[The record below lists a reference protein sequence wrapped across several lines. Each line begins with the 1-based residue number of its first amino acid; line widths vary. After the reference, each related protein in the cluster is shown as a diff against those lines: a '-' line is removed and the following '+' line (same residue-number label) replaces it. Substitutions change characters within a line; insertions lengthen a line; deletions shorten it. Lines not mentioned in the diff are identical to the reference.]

1 MILSQTATY
10 DWYSIGFSKMTI
22 VAILFFIENTA
33 ELNENSTSKAS
44 IKSRVVFSTKFM
56 FHIGEDQQNF
66 FPEIWE
72 REEEAPTGRR
82 KQNGAL
88 TRV

>member
-1 MILSQTATY
+1 
-10 DWYSIGFSKMTI
+10 MTI
-22 VAILFFIENTA
+22 VAIFFFIENAA

-66 FPEIWE
+66 FLKFEKE
-72 REEEAPTGRR
+72 KKRRQRGEENKMAP
-82 KQNGAL
+82 
-88 TRV
+88 